1 MDFYHTLQM
10 VPMPPQIWK
19 PLVIKSVIRPVGWLS
34 THSWLAPI
42 ITFSTLFFLF
52 YKQFLALWKVFNEN
66 FRPNWVASF
75 GHVPLIL
82 AKGQC
87 SAQSS
92 YSTQLHLIHLGKLN
106 CTWLFQAQ
114 LDCALKFPHSIWL
127 CSKCV
132 MCHLVTCRF
141 RQIPTGGTCREA

>member
-19 PLVIKSVIRPVGWLS
+19 LLVIKSVIRPVGWLS

-66 FRPNWVASF
+66 FRPNWVASLWPRAPHF
-75 GHVPLIL
+75 G
-82 AKGQC
+82 KGPVLSTIQLLN
-87 SAQSS
+87 SITPDPFRQ
-92 YSTQLHLIHLGKLN
+92 TQLYLTFSGPTRLCFKISTLNLIV
-106 CTWLFQAQ
+106 
-114 LDCALKFPHSIWL
+114 LK
-127 CSKCV
+127 
-132 MCHLVTCRF
+132 MCYVPSCNL
-141 RQIPTGGTCREA
+141 